1 MENSNEKNK
10 INEPKQKS
18 SINITKD
25 STDNE
30 IRLKCKEI
38 VSLPNQK
45 AWGNLI
51 ENYLKEC
58 DKNFLKNNENDKFIK
73 NKIDE
78 LHKFVDILSKKKIIT
93 IKDYGY
99 IKELSLSKG
108 GFLTSENRRILYK
121 KIYLLNHRNSDKML
135 YVDYEANIDKNWDFE
150 GIDIFSEKRIY
161 KDLMDSPAKEK
172 DDNII
177 HADCIRSKIFSI
189 FSDNKNILNIF
200 IQDLEKYIKLMVR
213 LNNNIYNYF
222 QGYHDIGL
230 YFLFL
235 YHKSPHYAVSVFQ
248 RFSEFNLKEQLSIKD
263 TKNIKNNN
271 KKEKEIGYS
280 FLDTLNILKF
290 ILNYLYPNVQNFF
303 EKHCV
308 GGLCMFAAKWII
320 SLLTHILNDTN
331 TIYRLFDYFILSHPL
346 AIHFL
351 SAVLIKDYLDKVGA
365 EKIDSFEAQTL
376 YFQNLKFKD
385 ADFDEYIL
393 KSDKL
398 LQDSLTSSKFEE
410 LFKNLKLTK
419 FFPLM
424 NNQVFTEKWVKV
436 QNQEE
441 CRNNFWY
448 YLGGQWKMFKSFFT
462 GDKDDE

>member
-1 MENSNEKNK
+1 MENSNGKNK
-10 INEPKQKS
+10 INESKQKS
-18 SINITKD
+18 NINITKN
-25 STDNE
+25 STLKE

-38 VSLPNQK
+38 VNLPHQK
-45 AWGNLI
+45 VYSSLI
-51 ENYLKEC
+51 ENYLEKC
-58 DKNFLKNNENDKFIK
+58 DKKFLQENENDKIIITK
-73 NKIDE
+73 KDE
-78 LHKFVDILSKKKIIT
+78 LHNFVEKLSKKKLIT
-93 IKDYGY
+93 IKDYEH
-99 IKELSLSKG
+99 IKEFSLSKG

-121 KIYLLNHRNSDKML
+121 KIYLLNHFNSDKML
-135 YVDYEANIDKNWDFE
+135 YVDYEAHIDKNWDFE

-161 KDLMDSPAKEK
+161 DDLMDSSATNK

-177 HADCIRSKIFSI
+177 HVDCIRSKIFSI
-189 FSDNKNILNIF
+189 FSDHKNTLNVF

-263 TKNIKNNN
+263 TKEIKNNN
-271 KKEKEIGYS
+271 KKEIAYS
-280 FLDTLNILKF
+280 FLDTLKILKF
-290 ILNYLYPNVQNFF
+290 ILNYLYPDVQHFF
-303 EKHCV
+303 DKFCGE
-308 GGLCMFAAKWII
+308 GLCMFAAKWII

-351 SAVLIKDYLDKVGA
+351 SAVLIKDSLDKVGTS
-365 EKIDSFEAQTL
+365 KINSFEAQTL
-376 YFQNLKFKD
+376 YFQNLSFKD
-385 ADFDEYIL
+385 ANFDEYIL
-393 KSDKL
+393 KTDKL
-398 LQDSLTSSKFEE
+398 LQDSLTDSKFEE

-462 GDKDDE
+462 GENDDE